1 MCARIVLTTK
11 VCIGFLLNIHDHGA
25 EYKYEEQ
32 SWPRS
37 SRLKARD
44 NKNCYKIYNV
54 MKYSITQAVVKKEGS
69 I

>member
-1 MCARIVLTTK
+1 MCARIVLIAK

-25 EYKYEEQ
+25 EYNCGEQ
-32 SWPRS
+32 SWPRL

-44 NKNCYKIYNV
+44 NKNCYKIYKV
-54 MKYSITQAVVKKEGS
+54 MKYSITQSVVKKEGS